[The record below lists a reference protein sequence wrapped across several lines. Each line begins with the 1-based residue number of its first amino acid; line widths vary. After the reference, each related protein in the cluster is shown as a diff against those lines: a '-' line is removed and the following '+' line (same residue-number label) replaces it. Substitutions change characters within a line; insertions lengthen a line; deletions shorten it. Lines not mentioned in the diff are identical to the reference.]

1 MARSGSSAS
10 GGGGGTNSGTN
21 NKNQTTS
28 ANEASLN
35 HGSILIKF
43 ISIIMT
49 IGVIIHIWSIN
60 KTDADQSK
68 LNNKNTLSFLFMLS
82 SLLK

>member
-1 MARSGSSAS
+1 
-10 GGGGGTNSGTN
+10 
-21 NKNQTTS
+21 
-28 ANEASLN
+28 
-35 HGSILIKF
+35 LIKF